1 MARVWDDDIQVGDLM
16 SGVINSGTHLIGQHR
31 KLIDNLTLD
40 ISFLTYA
47 KEKAKKDGDVDY
59 SDYLDILI
67 DYDEKLRVLEHSV
80 IDSLNKFFEREEKDN
95 GTCNNSA
102 GYDA

>member
-1 MARVWDDDIQVGDLM
+1 MARVWDDDIQAGVLM
-16 SGVINSGTHLIGQHR
+16 SGVINSGSHLISKHR
-31 KLIDNLTLD
+31 KLIDNLSVD
-40 ISFLTYA
+40 IRFLTYA

-59 SDYLDILI
+59 SNYLDILI
-67 DYDEKLRVLEHSV
+67 DYDEKLRDLEHSV

-102 GYDA
+102 GDNA